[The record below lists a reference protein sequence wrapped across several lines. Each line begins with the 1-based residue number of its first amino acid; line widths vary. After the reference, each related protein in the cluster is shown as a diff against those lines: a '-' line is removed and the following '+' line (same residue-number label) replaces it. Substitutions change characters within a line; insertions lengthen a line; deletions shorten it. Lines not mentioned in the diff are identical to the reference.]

1 MAKEELES
9 CGKTCGLVKRLENEN
24 NQLLDVINN
33 QDVKIADLESEN
45 RRLNMNVSI
54 LKCKKCG
61 AILVVNNND
70 LWSTNKCPKC
80 GSSEIQ
86 NVDDVFDF
94 TEIVENEDN
103 D

>member
-1 MAKEELES
+1 
-9 CGKTCGLVKRLENEN
+9 
-24 NQLLDVINN
+24 
-33 QDVKIADLESEN
+33 
-45 RRLNMNVSI
+45 MNVSI

-61 AILVVNNND
+61 AILVVNNSD

-80 GSSEIQ
+80 HSSEIQ

-103 D
+103 E